1 MFHHL
6 DPESS
11 RAPNRNLN
19 NDFAL
24 DFQPKS
30 ISEEAFQLDLEH
42 KKASDLSPNVEIN
55 VKNIE
60 TMNTKGNEKCS
71 RFVSVSSQTSV
82 NPSGKFEDSLQQ
94 LSLKPKVMLKGD
106 PGDNSTTQMQDCV
119 SSNDDFSIREVRNKD
134 KSNKKPER
142 ELSKDSS
149 VIDLPQLNQA
159 KQGKGIDGYIKHSG
173 AETRMKS
180 EKILKSFENEY
191 NTPKSR
197 SSILFPEPPAPML
210 SVRVKELEEENA
222 FLKNEMRSL
231 QAKYEDTLAD
241 LGRMAVQQT
250 AKGNEERKSE
260 LFQQIFRSSLSKGT
274 VLSTSKDR
282 AINDMNGSPNRFL
295 KLQTTNEKEDAQEV
309 IYPATSVEQHV
320 EEAGALVQRSNRQP
334 GKEEMVTSGENPRRD
349 RRGTEVSTFWN
360 NNENQA
366 PPTQNSSSNNT
377 SREKTNGGEGINQSE
392 KVQGA
397 SGLASSSRQSYENL
411 SLSVQQDSGT
421 EYISLGNVPPTSVAT
436 TLYNNYKLLLLS
448 LAKRLLS
455 SDVVKLKNWGSQNFS
470 INDPQNATDVLFQ
483 LDQKGIINAS
493 DLSQLCHFFESI
505 VRYDLVYIIDAF
517 LLGDYSLLRQNL
529 GPKQQAANAAQTS
542 QSRSTTMYH
551 SLFNAMNTGRQSL
564 INPTASGILQT
575 SPGRNATTLRKPG
588 IGNAPQRSHP
598 QQTQLAAVRNLSD
611 TTNPVRF
618 PRFPNENQSTASEQQ
633 NLKPAGTGFTPTKM
647 ADVVVADGSSVTSK
661 CFLISLTDGI
671 FKIQRMSLISQR
683 IYNNYV
689 Y

>member
-1 MFHHL
+1 
-6 DPESS
+6 
-11 RAPNRNLN
+11 
-19 NDFAL
+19 
-24 DFQPKS
+24 
-30 ISEEAFQLDLEH
+30 
-42 KKASDLSPNVEIN
+42 
-55 VKNIE
+55 
-60 TMNTKGNEKCS
+60 
-71 RFVSVSSQTSV
+71 
-82 NPSGKFEDSLQQ
+82 
-94 LSLKPKVMLKGD
+94 
-106 PGDNSTTQMQDCV
+106 MQDWV
-119 SSNDDFSIREVRNKD
+119 SSNEDFSIGEVLNRD

-142 ELSKDSS
+142 KLSKDSS
-149 VIDLPQLNQA
+149 MIDLPQLNQA
-159 KQGKGIDGYIKHSG
+159 KQGKGIDGYVKYSG
-173 AETRMKS
+173 DETRMKS
-180 EKILKSFENEY
+180 EKMLKSFENEDSAL
-191 NTPKSR
+191 KSR
-197 SSILFPEPPAPML
+197 SSILFPDSPAPML
-210 SVRVKELEEENA
+210 SLRVKELEEENA
-222 FLKNEMRSL
+222 FLRNDMRSL
-231 QAKYEDTLAD
+231 QAKYEDTLAE
-241 LGRMAVQQT
+241 LGRMAVQKT
-250 AKGNEERKSE
+250 AKENEERKSE
-260 LFQQIFRSSLSKGT
+260 LFQQIFRSSLPKGT

-334 GKEEMVTSGENPRRD
+334 GKEEMVTSGENQRRD
-349 RRGTEVSTFWN
+349 RRGTEVSTLWN
-360 NNENQA
+360 SNENQA

-470 INDPQNATDVLFQ
+470 INDPHNATDVLFQ

-529 GPKQQAANAAQTS
+529 GPKQQAANGARTS

-551 SLFNAMNTGRQSL
+551 SMFNAMNTGRQSL
-564 INPTASGILQT
+564 INPAVSGILQT

-633 NLKPAGTGFTPTKM
+633 NLKPAGTGFTPTRM

-671 FKIQRMSLISQR
+671 FKIQRMSLKVAPYTFIIGGLVPNLKFSRENVKNICKNKHNFFSLKSEPQVML
-683 IYNNYV
+683 ILMF
-689 Y
+689 